1 MRIYLVGFM
10 GSGKT
15 TTGKRLAK
23 ALGFPFIDLDHAIEQ
38 EYRKSIPEI
47 FKQYDEG
54 VFRLL
59 EKNMLHK
66 VSELNPTAIISTG
79 GGTPCFF
86 DNMEYIL
93 NNGLAIYLHLEIP
106 VLVQRILKSHTRRP
120 LVLSK
125 DEDELQSRVEE
136 LLGKRNPFYR
146 QADIHI
152 DARSL
157 RIESL
162 LNTLINSPKF
172 IALPGV

>member
-23 ALGFPFIDLDHAIEQ
+23 ALGYPFIDLDHAIEQ

-59 EKNMLHK
+59 EQKMLHK
-66 VSELNPTAIISTG
+66 VSDANPVSIISTG

-86 DNMEYIL
+86 DNMDYIL
-93 NNGLAIYLHLEIP
+93 QNGLAVYLHLEIP

-125 DEDELQSRVEE
+125 DEDELRQKVEE
-136 LLGKRNPFYR
+136 LFERREPFYR
-146 QADIHI
+146 RADIHV

-162 LNTLINSPKF
+162 LQTLSNSPKY
-172 IALPGV
+172 INPGV